1 MKNST
6 YPADIN
12 LMEESGN
19 FQQELQEALTQK
31 AEWFNNVQL
40 PQTLGDYRMLHTIV
54 KNLFELLTKKS
65 LIIPDPYR
73 LDKRI
78 SEIVLPES
86 KPFPEGDIAKEL
98 GLRFSDY
105 ELMLD
110 FICTNFRFSLDNLTL
125 PKIKKLTEFNGAFE
139 WDSLSPNSAKVN
151 TKALGIVIS
160 NAKGAAQ
167 PVMVSMLSD
176 AIQKSAD
183 CLKKI
188 NSEMA
193 ELVEFQKEMY
203 KGQIRKCVLENP
215 SFNKEAASTADGE
228 FGEIKRLF
236 PKAMGKMPLY
246 TDLVNDLVQ
255 EDFAEDRDKRR
266 AAIFQRLKIRQ
277 VQKKEETKKK
287 GPDTKAMVLESVF
300 AVGGL
305 APTIQT
311 LHQKL
316 EDDFKL
322 LFMKKKNLISALI
335 SAIRKAFK
343 LKEKELT
350 VDVSIKD
357 AKSEMGRVES
367 INVNDF
373 MTNLAQKS
381 RIYNGI
387 ANRGPELNKIISAN
401 EESILAFVTKQLSE
415 AKSLFSIINALDI
428 HFKKEVDVINRPK
441 LKGLQIEL
449 SALRNSIVAINKKR
463 GEYLSVKEEREQMQ
477 KLGIANN
484 EAK

>member
-1 MKNST
+1 
-6 YPADIN
+6 
-12 LMEESGN
+12 MEESEN
-19 FQQELQEALTQK
+19 FEQQLQEALSQK
-31 AEWFNNVQL
+31 AEWFNSVQL
-40 PQTLGDYRMLHTIV
+40 PQILADYRMLHTIV
-54 KNLFELLTKKS
+54 KNLFELLAKKN

-73 LDKRI
+73 NDKQI

-125 PKIKKLTEFNGAFE
+125 PKIKKLSEFNASIE
-139 WDSLSPNSAKVN
+139 WDGLSPNSAKVN

-160 NAKGAAQ
+160 NAKGASQ

-176 AIQKSAD
+176 AIQKSAEV
-183 CLKKI
+183 LKKI
-188 NSEMA
+188 NVEMA
-193 ELVEFQKEMY
+193 EMAEFQKEMY
-203 KGQIRKCVLENP
+203 KGQIRTTILADSN
-215 SFNKEAASTADGE
+215 FNKDAAASSEGMFA
-228 FGEIKRLF
+228 EIKKHF
-236 PKAMGKMPLY
+236 PKAMGKMPFY
-246 TDLVNDLVQ
+246 SDLVNDLIQ
-255 EDFAEDRDKRR
+255 EELGEDKDKRR
-266 AAIFQRLKIRQ
+266 AAIFQRLQIK
-277 VQKKEETKKK
+277 VAPKKAEVKKK
-287 GPDTKAMVLESVF
+287 GPDTKALAMESVF

-322 LFMKKKNLISALI
+322 LFSNKKSFFSSLASAFK
-335 SAIRKAFK
+335 KAFK

-357 AKSEMGRVES
+357 AKSEIGRTET
-367 INVNDF
+367 IKVNEF
-373 MTNLAQKS
+373 MTGLSQKA

-387 ANRGPELNKIISAN
+387 SNRGPEFNKIISAN
-401 EESILAFVTKQLSE
+401 EESIISFVTKQLSE
-415 AKSLFSIINALDI
+415 AKTLFSVINALDI

-449 SALRNSIVAINKKR
+449 SALRNSIVMINKKR
-463 GEYLSVKEEREQMQ
+463 GEYLAVKEEQDQM
-477 KLGIANN
+477 KRLGMSKN

>member
-1 MKNST
+1 
-6 YPADIN
+6 
-12 LMEESGN
+12 MEESGN
-19 FQQELQEALTQK
+19 FEQELQEALVQK

-54 KNLFELLTKKS
+54 KNLFELLAKKS

-78 SEIVLPES
+78 SEIILPES

-188 NSEMA
+188 NIEMA

-203 KGQIRKCVLENP
+203 
-215 SFNKEAASTADGE
+215 
-228 FGEIKRLF
+228 
-236 PKAMGKMPLY
+236 
-246 TDLVNDLVQ
+246 
-255 EDFAEDRDKRR
+255 
-266 AAIFQRLKIRQ
+266 
-277 VQKKEETKKK
+277 
-287 GPDTKAMVLESVF
+287 
-300 AVGGL
+300 
-305 APTIQT
+305 
-311 LHQKL
+311 
-316 EDDFKL
+316 
-322 LFMKKKNLISALI
+322 
-335 SAIRKAFK
+335 
-343 LKEKELT
+343 
-350 VDVSIKD
+350 
-357 AKSEMGRVES
+357 
-367 INVNDF
+367 
-373 MTNLAQKS
+373 
-381 RIYNGI
+381 
-387 ANRGPELNKIISAN
+387 
-401 EESILAFVTKQLSE
+401 
-415 AKSLFSIINALDI
+415 
-428 HFKKEVDVINRPK
+428 
-441 LKGLQIEL
+441 
-449 SALRNSIVAINKKR
+449 
-463 GEYLSVKEEREQMQ
+463 
-477 KLGIANN
+477 
-484 EAK
+484 